1 MRYMMLINH
10 NEAALAK
17 APPRLWRD
25 YAAGK
30 VN

>member
-1 MRYMMLINH
+1 MRYMMLTQH
-10 NEAALAK
+10 NEVALAK
-17 APPRLWRD
+17 APASLWGD

>member
-1 MRYMMLINH
+1 MHYMMLINH
-10 NEAALAK
+10 NEVALAK
-17 APPRLWRD
+17 APPWLWRD